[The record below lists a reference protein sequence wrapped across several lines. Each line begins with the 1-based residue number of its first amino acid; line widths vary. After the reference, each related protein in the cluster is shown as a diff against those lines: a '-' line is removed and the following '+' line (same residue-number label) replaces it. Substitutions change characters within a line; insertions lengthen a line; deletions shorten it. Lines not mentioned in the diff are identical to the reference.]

1 MLRNEWRHI
10 SVTSDKTERYILL
23 TENNM
28 TRRLDTFS
36 KKNTF
41 VFFIFDVLIVQ
52 SDSKPTTFML
62 VIIKK

>member
-1 MLRNEWRHI
+1 MITVI
-10 SVTSDKTERYILL
+10 SVPSDKTERWILL

-28 TRRLDTFS
+28 TTRYDTFS

-41 VFFIFDVLIVQ
+41 VFFIFDVLIVP
-52 SDSKPTTFML
+52 SDSTFML